1 MVDIDTYRIR
11 IGCFCPIHCKSRSF
25 SNQKIGSDKVKKIKT
40 SWREIIICTLSI
52 IIICLSSFQVPDD
65 QKSADHSYS
74 VRYKEQPSFHNL
86 AARMSFLIT
95 KSVNVVDNNFEARY
109 KNGNIQKQKG
119 IVNMHLNVRS
129 LQNKVVEVKRL
140 IKDHN
145 PHIFGIS
152 EAELYKDRIDETIL
166 KIPGYNIL
174 FPQSWSQF
182 GYARTLVYVKKCMR
196 YKMGE
201 CNQFG

>member
-40 SWREIIICTLSI
+40 SWREIILCALSI

-65 QKSADHSYS
+65 QKSAVHSYS

-95 KSVNVVDNNFEARY
+95 KSVNVVDHNFEARY
-109 KNGNIQKQKG
+109 LYGTYGSKRALSIYILMWG
-119 IVNMHLNVRS
+119 RS
-129 LQNKVVEVKRL
+129 VSK
-140 IKDHN
+140 
-145 PHIFGIS
+145 
-152 EAELYKDRIDETIL
+152 
-166 KIPGYNIL
+166 
-174 FPQSWSQF
+174 
-182 GYARTLVYVKKCMR
+182 
-196 YKMGE
+196 
-201 CNQFG
+201 